1 MLAGL
6 PYSEAFARPSPLLHL
21 WSLSVEGQLYLL
33 WPLLLVGVLAT
44 ARRST
49 ALLVTVLLAFAS
61 ALLMAL
67 RYDPDGGSLAY
78 YATDARASGFL
89 VGAALAWVW
98 RPPAW
103 SRAAA
108 ARGPVGHRRR
118 RDRGAGH
125 ARRGVRGGVGVRR
138 QASTDR
144 AGSCGSGCSPR
155 W

>member
-1 MLAGL
+1 VVAGL

-33 WPLLLVGVLAT
+33 WPLVLVVVLAT

-49 ALLVTVLLAFAS
+49 VLLVTILLAFAS

-89 VGAALAWVW
+89 VGAALAWV
-98 RPPAW
+98 
-103 SRAAA
+103 AAVP
-108 ARGPVGHRRR
+108 RGRRR
-118 RDRGAGH
+118 Y
-125 ARRGVRGGVGVRR
+125 
-138 QASTDR
+138 R
-144 AGSCGSGCSPR
+144 APR
-155 W
+155 WGIDAAGITAL